1 VVDLDGEHLS
11 DAELDELVTLWRSMG
26 GFGWARPRVSPSG
39 YVYGWQR
46 HAHLGHPDGD
56 MADELRNQ
64 WGDYLANRN
73 GLANDGPDTGTRAYV
88 GMTWARYLEG
98 QEDDMAL
105 TDEQYKDLLGAIKM
119 IPAQVWSAQLTGHD
133 EDGKGPKPAPRA
145 PATSWLVMARR
156 DAGRA
161 YWNTDTLEGVQATLV
176 AQLRA
181 IDTKAANT
189 LARLDQLAAS
199 GGPVAPEL
207 VDELRQALASFRL
220 ELVPVTE
227 EGTPA

>member
-1 VVDLDGEHLS
+1 VVDVDCEGLT
-11 DAELDELVTLWRSMG
+11 DAEAVWLETKWRSMG
-26 GFGWARPRVSPSG
+26 GGGWFRPRTSPSG

-46 HAHLGHPDGD
+46 HAHLFHPNGD
-56 MADELRNQ
+56 MAAELRDQ
-64 WGDYLANRN
+64 WGDYLAGRN
-73 GLANDGPDTGTRAYV
+73 GLANNGPDTGTRAYV
-88 GMTWARYLEG
+88 GMTWARYQEG

-105 TDEQYKDLLGAIKM
+105 SDEQYKDLLAAIKM
-119 IPAQVWSAQLTGHD
+119 IPAQVWHTQLTGHD
-133 EDGKGPKPAPRA
+133 EDGPGPLVAPKA